1 MNILPTEVEL
11 FAIRCSINQTVNI
24 SDINHIVIITDAI
37 HAAEKILDSSCY
49 LHQLHTITISY
60 KLKTFFQANPTNSM
74 AFWDCSSNDKW
85 LPYYAINRET
95 KIHTIQPLYPSQV
108 LQELSKKDECN
119 EYIKIQQMYFQAS
132 DYKGKHFLDLDN
144 YNQTIAST
152 YSNRGAQ
159 LKYTSNPTH

>member
-1 MNILPTEVEL
+1 MNKLNNIYLNVLNNTNTVLIIVDAGVKNNVATTIAHIYRDQTCIKKLYYQAMNILPTEVEL
-11 FAIRCSINQTVNI
+11 FAIRCSINQAVNI
-24 SDINHIVIITDAI
+24 PDINYIVIITDAI

-108 LQELSKKDECN
+108 L
-119 EYIKIQQMYFQAS
+119 
-132 DYKGKHFLDLDN
+132 
-144 YNQTIAST
+144 
-152 YSNRGAQ
+152 
-159 LKYTSNPTH
+159 